1 MSVGYLEP
9 IAPRFFSSGL
19 RNERRFK
26 MKETMTILN
35 GTTFRT
41 ALKRVRREFPAD
53 SAVFFP
59 QQDGTTLVVRHDVAV
74 RQGLDKRVKYL
85 PKPGEYF
92 HSFQEMMGES
102 LHRGFSHV
110 SINDGD
116 GWTPRIPIEDM
127 VRGYIPR
134 WWMEYKLRFYRSDR
148 GDWAESMT
156 LYPDPSGNGIFY
168 HVKELF

>member
-1 MSVGYLEP
+1 MKEMAVILDG
-9 IAPRFFSSGL
+9 AT
-19 RNERRFK
+19 FK
-26 MKETMTILN
+26 MALN
-35 GTTFRT
+35 
-41 ALKRVRREFPAD
+41 RVRREFRSDNFWLLDQP
-53 SAVFFP
+53 
-59 QQDGTTLVVRHDVAV
+59 DGTKLAIRRDVAV
-74 RQGLDKRVKYL
+74 RRGVDKRVKYL

-156 LYPDPSGNGIFY
+156 LYPDPSGNGIFS